1 MKRWSV
7 RNSRVTLTAQLHQ
20 LVSNRSEK
28 QMNDRNNRSLFPQH
42 PPNSAYSLTY
52 SKQGIL
58 NMP

>member
-42 PPNSAYSLTY
+42 PPNSAYS
-52 SKQGIL
+52 
-58 NMP
+58 